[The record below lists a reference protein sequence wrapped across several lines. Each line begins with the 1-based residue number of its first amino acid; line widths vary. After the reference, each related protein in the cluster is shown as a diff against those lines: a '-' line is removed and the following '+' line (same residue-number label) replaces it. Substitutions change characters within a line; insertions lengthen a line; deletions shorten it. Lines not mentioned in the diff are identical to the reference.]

1 VAGLYDSVFLCWDGT
16 KFVLRIDLTGT
27 EPLVQLFGCVAEH
40 PLLDADMYVRIACHD
55 NKLLGAAVMETI
67 VQMQS
72 NPPRIL
78 SFTDNEVEAMQP
90 PVPPVNEAAPVNE
103 AEDVS
108 ALTPDSAFAVSE
120 VGPVTIPTL
129 MPDPAVARLSFKHQ
143 VHAYIPV
150 GGAATGNNTTR
161 SVISADDHHYI
172 WAGEA
177 VPVPYPSGGAP
188 FEQY

>member
-1 VAGLYDSVFLCWDGT
+1 VAGLYDCVFLCWDGN
-16 KFVLRIDLTGT
+16 KFVLRIDLTGS
-27 EPLVQLFGCVAEH
+27 EPLVKLFGCVAKH
-40 PLLDADMYVRIACHD
+40 PLLDADMYVRIAYHD

-67 VQMQS
+67 VQMQW
-72 NPPRIL
+72 NPPLIL
-78 SFTDNEVEAMQP
+78 YFTDDEVEAMQP
-90 PVPPVNEAAPVNE
+90 PVPPDNEAAPVNE

-150 GGAATGNNTTR
+150 GGATGNNATR
-161 SVISADDHHYI
+161 SVMSTDDHHYI

-188 FEQY
+188 LGQY